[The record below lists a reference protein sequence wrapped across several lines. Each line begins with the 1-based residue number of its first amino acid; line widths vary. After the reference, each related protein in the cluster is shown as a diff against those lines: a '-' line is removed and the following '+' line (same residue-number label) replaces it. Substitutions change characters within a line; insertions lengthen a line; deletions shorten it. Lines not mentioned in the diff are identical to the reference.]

1 MDLDDQSKERFSTLA
16 KGAYL
21 DVLLPRSS
29 TFDAES
35 LLQKGSADELG
46 RASVRRN
53 LFFDEK
59 ASVQLVL
66 KTPATREQVQSLL
79 PHLEVALAAHATDAV
94 PQAKG
99 SNVSPSAKHDLTS
112 ITLAG
117 SKASDALVVADYT
130 YVVWKLELH
139 IPWPRTRLQRPAIY
153 FTATLTLG
161 STASESKPKG
171 PVKLFLPP
179 YEPLPANVLQPLNSE
194 PSLQGKHIFL
204 PEDRIT
210 KVAPKPPKKD
220 ESLRPVRGAT
230 KRAFPVM
237 PALFTRISYA
247 AVPDGIIATLTIET
261 SHIVAG
267 KFRLSEVDVTARLDD
282 SSVETDKIVPESLT
296 ALKWPL
302 MMRPDEEVSLLYRI
316 APEDGLEL
324 FAKAISLTVN
334 VHATLELENGSR
346 VNLDMVWQP
355 DKHSIPNVQG
365 PHYKWSPPSPHHST
379 PLTQNTAK
387 ASSSEKTPAQSSSS
401 VASDHGLKFLFTAPS
416 TVKHQRDMQ
425 VKVQC
430 TNDSRTGRNL
440 AVIHN
445 QSIRQ
450 QGLQSSDEPK
460 SLAGAKSE
468 PDDPLPHLKARSNV
482 FCNSPDVRTGLLAP
496 GATFETEMEFFVK
509 DLGLLDL
516 GSIRIL
522 DLDTNQTVDV
532 SELPDIISVEACAD
546 DPPFEPR
553 GSVPRRDDA
562 IGRQIA
568 SETEKWRQET
578 AQWMAHRA
586 KSSTVG

>member
-1 MDLDDQSKERFSTLA
+1 MDLEEPSKERFFTLA

-21 DVLLPRSS
+21 DVLLPKSS
-29 TFDAES
+29 AFDAES

-46 RASVRRN
+46 KVSVRRN

-99 SNVSPSAKHDLTS
+99 NNVSPSAKHDLTS

-117 SKASDALVVADYT
+117 SKASEALVVADYT

-153 FTATLTLG
+153 FTATLILG
-161 STASESKPKG
+161 NAASESTPKDS
-171 PVKLFLPP
+171 VKTFLPP

-194 PSLQGKHIFL
+194 ASLKGKDIFL

-220 ESLRPVRGAT
+220 ESLRPVRGAS

-237 PALFTRISYA
+237 PALFTRMSYA
-247 AVPDGIIATLTIET
+247 TVPDGIVATLTIET

-267 KFRLSEVDVTARLDD
+267 MFRLSKVDVTALLND
-282 SSVETDKIVPESLT
+282 SSAETDKIIPGSLT
-296 ALKWPL
+296 ALEWPL
-302 MMRPDEEVSLLYRI
+302 MMHPDEEVSLLYLI
-316 APEDGLEL
+316 APEDGLQL
-324 FAKAISLTVN
+324 SAKTISLTVN

-346 VNLDMVWQP
+346 VNLDMVWHP
-355 DKHSIPNVQG
+355 EKHSLPTTHE
-365 PHYKWSPPSPHHST
+365 PRYKWSPPSPHQSM
-379 PLTQNTAK
+379 PSTQNTAE
-387 ASSSEKTPAQSSSS
+387 ASSSEKTPARSRSS
-401 VASDHGLKFLFTAPS
+401 VASDHGLIFVFTAPS
-416 TVKHQRDMQ
+416 PVKQQRDMQ
-425 VKVQC
+425 IKVQC
-430 TNDSRTGRNL
+430 TNNSRTSRNL
-440 AVIHN
+440 AVIHD

-450 QGLQSSDEPK
+450 QGLQSSDDSK
-460 SLAGAKSE
+460 SPVGVTSAH
-468 PDDPLPHLKARSNV
+468 DDAVPNSKARSNV
-482 FCNSPDVRTGLLAP
+482 FCNSPDVRTGLLDP

-532 SELPDIISVEACAD
+532 SELPDIISVEASAE

-568 SETEKWRQET
+568 SETERWRQET
-578 AQWMAHRA
+578 QQWMAHRA
-586 KSSTVG
+586 KSSTVE